1 MNEQYSVA
9 GKVAVITGAA
19 GALGGSLARHFA
31 AQGADVVALVHRPEQ
46 VEPTVASLP
55 ALGGKPCGY
64 ACNVMD
70 TVAVSKIADEV
81 IAKYGKVDI
90 LINVAGGNVAGAN
103 VMPDQ
108 NFWDMKLEDWTKVLD
123 LNLNGTVYPCHV
135 FTKVFAKQGYGC
147 ILNISSM
154 AAYDALSRVAGYGAA
169 KEGVSNFTRWLAA
182 EMAIKYGEKIR
193 VNALAPGFFI
203 GKQNRELEEDIELAT
218 MQTNALGFTRMI
230 GEAYRYFAEQGRGHI
245 AAITSIAGTKG
256 LGPAP
261 SYSATK
267 AMQNVYLQ
275 ALEQQANSRGL
286 KIRFTDI
293 RPGFVD
299 TALLDGDF
307 RYPMMLKPESVARD
321 ILSAIHHHRHIQ
333 VIDWKYRL
341 LTCLWRRIPRC
352 LWRHLRI

>member
-46 VEPTVASLP
+46 VEPTVASLQ

-70 TVAVSKIADEV
+70 TDAVSRIADEV

-108 NFWDMKLEDWTKVLD
+108 NFWDMKLDDWTKVLD

-203 GKQNRELEEDIELAT
+203 GKQNRA
-218 MQTNALGFTRMI
+218 
-230 GEAYRYFAEQGRGHI
+230 
-245 AAITSIAGTKG
+245 
-256 LGPAP
+256 
-261 SYSATK
+261 
-267 AMQNVYLQ
+267 
-275 ALEQQANSRGL
+275 
-286 KIRFTDI
+286 
-293 RPGFVD
+293 
-299 TALLDGDF
+299 ALLNEDGSLTE
-307 RYPMMLKPESVARD
+307 RSVKVIAKTPMRRFGDLTELNGAAQFLCSDAASFVTGV
-321 ILSAIHHHRHIQ
+321 ILPVDGGFSSFSGI
-333 VIDWKYRL
+333 
-341 LTCLWRRIPRC
+341 
-352 LWRHLRI
+352 